1 MDGLLSWWD
10 GVELWLTGLGF
21 VWQTVVVMPVVL
33 LVAYAVA
40 VVLDALL
47 GNGVR
52 LLHRLRSGQEGDR

>member
-1 MDGLLSWWD
+1 
-10 GVELWLTGLGF
+10 
-21 VWQTVVVMPVVL
+21 VMPVVL

-52 LLHRLRSGQEGDR
+52 LLQRLRSGQGGDR

>member
-52 LLHRLRSGQEGDR
+52 LLQRLRSGQGGDR